1 MSKFTFNCP
10 GCGEE
15 ISCDSSYIG
24 YNPTFHVREQ
34 NPSVCL
40 GFARERGK
48 SG

>member
-24 YNPTFHVREQ
+24 YNPKVGLAFFRD
-34 NPSVCL
+34 
-40 GFARERGK
+40 
-48 SG
+48 